1 MYQMSQE
8 LTASLYEKRGQLCT
22 KGTAQGQN
30 LGDLLQ
36 CNEKAMRIRRF

>member
-8 LTASLYEKRGQLCT
+8 LTASLYEKRGQWYI

-30 LGDLLQ
+30 EDSTILI
-36 CNEKAMRIRRF
+36 A